1 MNVWT
6 LGKIITLKKFI
17 IECLILPVVMF
28 FLKLRRK
35 IYRRKLLRRG
45 IDPDNIPEI
54 TELRSH
60 YKDNPHV
67 QKMLSQDK

>member
-6 LGKIITLKKFI
+6 LEKIITLKKFI
-17 IECLILPVVMF
+17 IEYLMFPVVMF

-54 TELRSH
+54 AELRSH

-67 QKMLSQDK
+67 QKILSQDK